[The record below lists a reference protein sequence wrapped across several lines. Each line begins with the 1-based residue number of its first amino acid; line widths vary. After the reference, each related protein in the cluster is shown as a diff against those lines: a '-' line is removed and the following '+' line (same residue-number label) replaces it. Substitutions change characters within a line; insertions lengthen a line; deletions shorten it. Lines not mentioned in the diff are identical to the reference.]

1 MTPFYL
7 VRGSEELDYHH
18 RIIKPAG
25 CCVTP
30 VFVLLY
36 FICFVCR
43 IDIMIGDSS
52 RVMGAALTGI
62 RSSVSA
68 YSKVR
73 KHAAWL
79 GASHQQ
85 N

>member
-7 VRGSEELDYHH
+7 IQGSEELDYQH

-25 CCVTP
+25 YCVTS

-36 FICFVCR
+36 FICYVSR
-43 IDIMIGDSS
+43 IDIMVGDSS
-52 RVMGAALTGI
+52 RVMGAALAGI

-73 KHAAWL
+73 KHAA
-79 GASHQQ
+79 
-85 N
+85 